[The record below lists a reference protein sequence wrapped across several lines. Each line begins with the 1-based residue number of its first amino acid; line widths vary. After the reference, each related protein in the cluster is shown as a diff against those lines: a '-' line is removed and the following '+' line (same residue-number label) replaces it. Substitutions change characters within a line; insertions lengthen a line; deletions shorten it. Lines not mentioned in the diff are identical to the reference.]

1 MIIAAVRRT
10 LAERELVDPGDHV
23 LVACSGGPD
32 SIALLHVLSHLRTK
46 ARITLCCGSVDHGL
60 RPEAAEEVKRV
71 GAFANS
77 LGVPFR
83 AARIEVPREGASLQ
97 GRARE
102 LRYVALADMAQELQA
117 NRIAVGHTQEDQA
130 ESVLGRLLRGAGVRG
145 LAGIEARRADGVIRP
160 LIDCS
165 RAAVRAYAEAE
176 ALPFIDDPS
185 NEDLSFERVRIRQHI
200 LPQLL
205 QENPQLVAHLG
216 ALADEAADLNAYLDE
231 RLPGLVADGARAVSV
246 QALAS
251 LASPLRAPWL
261 RRWVQRETAVIPGR
275 THLRDVL
282 RLLRGRGEV
291 LLPSGWSVRREDGD
305 LLLQYREHR
314 TTRTLRNEP

>member
-10 LAERELVDPGDHV
+10 LAERALVEPGDHV
-23 LVACSGGPD
+23 LVACSGGAD
-32 SIALLHVLSHLRTK
+32 SMALLHVLSQLRTK

-60 RPEAAEEVKRV
+60 RPEAAEEVAGV
-71 GAFANS
+71 AAFADS

-83 AARIEVPREGASLQ
+83 AARLDLAREGASLQ

-102 LRYVALADMAQELQA
+102 LRYAALADMAQELKA

-130 ESVLGRLLRGAGVRG
+130 ESVLGRLLRGAGIRG

-176 ALPFIDDPS
+176 ALPFTDDPS
-185 NEDLSFERVRIRQHI
+185 NEDLSFERIRIRRHI

-205 QENPQLVAHLG
+205 QENPQLVAHLC
-216 ALADEAADLNAYLDE
+216 ALADEAAEVNAYLDQS
-231 RLPGLVADGARAVSV
+231 LPALVAAGARRVSV
-246 QALAS
+246 EAIAS
-251 LASPLRAPWL
+251 LAAPLRAPWL
-261 RRWVQRETAVIPGR
+261 RRWVQRETGVIPGR
-275 THLRDVL
+275 THLRDIL

-305 LLLQYREHR
+305 LLLEYREYR
-314 TTRTLRNEP
+314 STRSLRNEP